1 MCVCVCVRV
10 FSPQPDNPLFFGKTG
25 DVLGRWRTNPPLFIP
40 SSFFAPATAADCT
53 VGAGRP
59 TTRSDEAKKK
69 PKEEEVDE
77 YNWEKERKEEEKNKR
92 WESSSSIPCMC
103 CIGGNEL
110 VWGGS

>member
-1 MCVCVCVRV
+1 MCVCVRV

-77 YNWEKERKEEEKNKR
+77 YNWEKERKEEEKIK
-92 WESSSSIPCMC
+92 
-103 CIGGNEL
+103 GGNHHHPSRAC
-110 VWGGS
+110 VV